1 MSKSL
6 VISINGKHALNFVTG
21 GETMSQCSPEVPA
34 AGIFISYSHF
44 KHQLLLLDNTTEND
58 SSVYV
63 TQYQAI

>member
-1 MSKSL
+1 MCKSL
-6 VISINGKHALNFVTG
+6 VSINGKHTLNFVTG
-21 GETMSQCSPEVPA
+21 GENVSQCSPEVPV

-63 TQYQAI
+63 TQYQA